1 MGKRTKV
8 LWISDLVTPTGFSR
22 VSHSIIEYLPTVD
35 YEIVGLGVNYYGD
48 PHEYPFDIYPATL
61 GGDLYGIGRLQM
73 FAQRDIDLIFI
84 LNDAWV
90 VAEYLK
96 TIKQLYKEN
105 RPKIIVYTP
114 VDAKEHDPDW
124 YKDFDIVD
132 QLVVYTEF
140 ARMVINKAAPQL
152 ETIVIPHGVDTSK
165 FYKMS
170 VDRRTLKRE
179 YFKNKLENPE
189 DMFIIFSGQRNQ
201 PRKKLD
207 ITLEA
212 FKLFVEDKPE
222 NVKLYLHA
230 GVKDSYIDLIKY
242 GKRLGIDD
250 RILLTNLTLGTQAV
264 SIEKLN
270 LIYNIAD
277 IGVNTGL
284 GEGWGLVNIE
294 HAVTGAPQVVP
305 NHSALSDL
313 YADCGILVEPSYKW
327 VQNGI
332 MTVGEVVTAEDFAD
346 GLEILYTDKKLY
358 HTLSRAGI
366 DKFSSSE
373 FSWRSIS
380 RRFEELFRE
389 VLEK

>member
-1 MGKRTKV
+1 MGDKIKV
-8 LWISDLVTPTGFSR
+8 LWCSDLVTPTGFSR
-22 VSHSIIEYLPTVD
+22 VSHSVIEYLPKEDYTVT
-35 YEIVGLGVNYYGD
+35 GLGVNYYGD
-48 PHEYPFDIYPATL
+48 PHEYDFEIYPATL
-61 GGDLYGIGRLQM
+61 GGDLYGLGRLQL
-73 FAQRDIDLIFI
+73 FAKRNMDIIFI

-96 TIKQLYKEN
+96 AIKQVFTEK
-105 RPKIIVYTP
+105 RPKIVVYTP

-140 ARMVINKAAPQL
+140 ARLVINKAAPHL
-152 ETIVIPHGVDTSK
+152 NTVVIPHGVDTK
-165 FYKMS
+165 RFYKMDIDKR
-170 VDRRTLKRE
+170 VLKKE
-179 YFKNKLENPE
+179 YFKDKVKDPE
-189 DMFIIFSGQRNQ
+189 DLFIIFSGQRNQ

-212 FKLFVEDKPE
+212 FKLFVDGKPE

-242 GKRLGIDD
+242 AKRLEIDE
-250 RILLTNLTLGTQAV
+250 RVLLTNLMLGTQAV
-264 SIEKLN
+264 PIEKLN
-270 LIYNIAD
+270 LIYNLCD

-305 NHSALSDL
+305 NHSALTDL
-313 YADCGILVEPSYKW
+313 YSDCGILIEPSFKW
-327 VQNGI
+327 VQNSI
-332 MTVGEVVTAEDFAD
+332 MTVGEVVTAEDFAE
-346 GLEILYTDKKLY
+346 GLELLYTDKRLY
-358 HTLSRAGI
+358 NSLSKASI
-366 DKFSSSE
+366 AKFSSDE
-373 FSWRSIS
+373 FSWKTVSGM
-380 RRFEELFRE
+380 FDKVFRE